1 MIMEN
6 TMYYTEWEKKINK
19 QIAGYELTLRYKS
32 LGVVMQRNRCFDQQA

>member
-32 LGVVMQRNRCFDQQA
+32 LGVVM